1 MTDRGYF
8 FLLNHLYHPTI
19 NLSLSTVQTSIAHYL
34 VHLQP
39 SPTSLAGSLVSS
51 PFFRPFSRAR
61 LEVLCTA
68 LRHGVHIKV
77 KLLQGEQGSLFAR
90 SLKSRATEWVKG
102 ILAGL
107 RGGHPMLR
115 LVCSGGLLLGLQDL
129 EGEVHARESRMRR
142 DVEEEVILAL
152 AEVIDTYSYL
162 PPSADWS
169 KDYSSDPQDGEE
181 PLSLALLLSSQFVPL
196 VSPNRLQTLPLPT
209 LSNLLISTVESAFHG
224 GAFLHDMPRLLSR
237 CNNSRVMSTSATPF
251 AKTVQAVVSSEAI
264 TSMASLSRF
273 CAQAISVLAE
283 SRPLYGWLSM
293 ERALSRLELIA
304 QNVEADWMTSPL
316 PAVSNEDVIAS
327 ESRELIAQLWSILKT
342 LLFTVI
348 MISQSI
354 LSTVVFVPS
363 PAAASSSSSNVSADV
378 PSAFS
383 LALIVLRTL
392 SHLSFVVSQFGG
404 VISTSA
410 SDFPELKRTFY
421 MALDVLSASP
431 SESERFV
438 LDLCDWFDKN
448 TLAPPAL
455 VFMKKAYALACI
467 EQLISVLDDVC
478 IRTSVVPLC
487 LPHLSDSSHR
497 ETYES
502 AHSVLLAIFASY
514 AQNSREHEDQG
525 RPTLKILPSFAEEA
539 VPFYVQCLIDVCFS
553 HNSPVSPLFL
563 CSRLPCSQN
572 SGEGKLSSNQLCL
585 AFAALVRSA
594 SAFGKMTSYSDS
606 RTGGEAMA
614 WYCIET
620 LLNVIRQTSASSVQ
634 EPSSSSPHLHHL
646 HLALIATVPSLS
658 LSLLPQVLTELK
670 NIIRDCSSTALVNSG
685 SNPEFRS
692 IVQQRRADLV
702 RALFKE
708 ISENVGNEEKEFAM
722 RWWYDN
728 REDLSVTGMDS
739 YRIRDVEDDRSGSS
753 TRLPSRL

>member
-1 MTDRGYF
+1 MMSALGQA
-8 FLLNHLYHPTI
+8 LYLCACREYP
-19 NLSLSTVQTSIAHYL
+19 LEPWRPKCSKSLIISI
-34 VHLQP
+34 
-39 SPTSLAGSLVSS
+39 
-51 PFFRPFSRAR
+51 SR
-61 LEVLCTA
+61 
-68 LRHGVHIKV
+68 
-77 KLLQGEQGSLFAR
+77 
-90 SLKSRATEWVKG
+90 
-102 ILAGL
+102 
-107 RGGHPMLR
+107 
-115 LVCSGGLLLGLQDL
+115 
-129 EGEVHARESRMRR
+129 
-142 DVEEEVILAL
+142 
-152 AEVIDTYSYL
+152 
-162 PPSADWS
+162 
-169 KDYSSDPQDGEE
+169 
-181 PLSLALLLSSQFVPL
+181 
-196 VSPNRLQTLPLPT
+196 
-209 LSNLLISTVESAFHG
+209 
-224 GAFLHDMPRLLSR
+224 
-237 CNNSRVMSTSATPF
+237 
-251 AKTVQAVVSSEAI
+251 
-264 TSMASLSRF
+264 
-273 CAQAISVLAE
+273 
-283 SRPLYGWLSM
+283 
-293 ERALSRLELIA
+293 
-304 QNVEADWMTSPL
+304 
-316 PAVSNEDVIAS
+316 
-327 ESRELIAQLWSILKT
+327 
-342 LLFTVI
+342 
-348 MISQSI
+348 
-354 LSTVVFVPS
+354 
-363 PAAASSSSSNVSADV
+363 
-378 PSAFS
+378 
-383 LALIVLRTL
+383 
-392 SHLSFVVSQFGG
+392 
-404 VISTSA
+404 
-410 SDFPELKRTFY
+410 
-421 MALDVLSASP
+421 
-431 SESERFV
+431 
-438 LDLCDWFDKN
+438 
-448 TLAPPAL
+448 
-455 VFMKKAYALACI
+455 
-467 EQLISVLDDVC
+467 
-478 IRTSVVPLC
+478 
-487 LPHLSDSSHR
+487 HLSDSSHR

>member
-1 MTDRGYF
+1 
-8 FLLNHLYHPTI
+8 
-19 NLSLSTVQTSIAHYL
+19 
-34 VHLQP
+34 
-39 SPTSLAGSLVSS
+39 
-51 PFFRPFSRAR
+51 
-61 LEVLCTA
+61 
-68 LRHGVHIKV
+68 
-77 KLLQGEQGSLFAR
+77 
-90 SLKSRATEWVKG
+90 
-102 ILAGL
+102 
-107 RGGHPMLR
+107 
-115 LVCSGGLLLGLQDL
+115 
-129 EGEVHARESRMRR
+129 
-142 DVEEEVILAL
+142 
-152 AEVIDTYSYL
+152 
-162 PPSADWS
+162 
-169 KDYSSDPQDGEE
+169 
-181 PLSLALLLSSQFVPL
+181 
-196 VSPNRLQTLPLPT
+196 
-209 LSNLLISTVESAFHG
+209 
-224 GAFLHDMPRLLSR
+224 MPRLLSR

-539 VPFYVQCLIDVCFS
+539 VPFYVQCLID
-553 HNSPVSPLFL
+553 
-563 CSRLPCSQN
+563 N